1 MLESRLT
8 TRLAMIATAGVLLI
22 ALEGCTGLTDA
33 PRGPSTS
40 CEDDD
45 CATGGDPV
53 GPGDPG
59 GTGGGNPGNGPPGVG
74 DPGSPNGV
82 GWSTRFTK
90 LSNEQWENTV
100 TDLLVLAQPTGF
112 SKDFTQERLDD
123 EYTTLAA
130 AKGTI
135 GGDAW
140 GRYQTAAEQVA
151 VLVTSD
157 DAKLAK
163 LLPSGAPSDATER
176 GRLLIERLGRRAYR
190 RPLSDAEQTTL
201 LTLFKQGPALVGGD
215 AFKSGAQ
222 LVIEALLQS
231 PYFLYRVETA
241 TAPSGENKA
250 YLSGDEVAAR
260 LAYSLWNTLPSDELF
275 AAADAGE
282 LDNAAGVASWA
293 KEMLADSRAAKML
306 ASFHEQTFLIAAYGS
321 QDKDESLGFDAAA
334 LTPVLQQEA
343 RLFFEDVVI
352 NGNRGISALLTE
364 PVAYVNATTAPYY
377 NLTGVTGDAL
387 QKKALDPQTR
397 AGLLTQLGFLT
408 KNATRT
414 TSDPVHRGLLVLR
427 KLLCDEPDPPPMMF
441 ELPKPEPG
449 LTTREVYTKAT
460 ACGVGCHDT
469 LINPPGFAFEGF
481 DTLGR
486 VRTMEA
492 NKPIDATG
500 SLSVRDGYTPEE
512 KRVNPVTTL
521 EFDGAVDM
529 VNKLADQP
537 RVHECYARNWL
548 TYVLARE
555 VDPVERGASKLLRD
569 RSLDDGSARDLLIS
583 LVQLDTFRARVSE

>member
-1 MLESRLT
+1 VP
-8 TRLAMIATAGVLLI
+8 G
-22 ALEGCTGLTDA
+22 
-33 PRGPSTS
+33 
-40 CEDDD
+40 DDD
-45 CATGGDPV
+45 PSD
-53 GPGDPG
+53 
-59 GTGGGNPGNGPPGVG
+59 GPPGVG
-74 DPGSPNGV
+74 DPQSPNGI

-100 TDLLVLAQPTGF
+100 TDLFLLAQAPGF
-112 SKDFTQERLDD
+112 SRDFTQERLDD
-123 EYTTLAA
+123 GYITLAA
-130 AKGTI
+130 AKLTI

-151 VLVTSD
+151 ALLVAD

-163 LLPSGAPSDATER
+163 LLPANAPSDAIER
-176 GRLLIERLGRRAYR
+176 GRALIARLGRRAYR

-201 LTLFKQGPALVGGD
+201 LDLFKQGPALVGGD

-231 PYFLYRVETA
+231 PYFLYRVESA
-241 TAPSGENKA
+241 SAASGETKA
-250 YLSGDEVAAR
+250 YLSGDEVATR

-282 LDNAAGVASWA
+282 LDDAAGVASWA
-293 KEMLADSRAAKML
+293 KRMLSDPRAAKVL
-306 ASFHEQTFLIAAYGS
+306 ASFHEQTFLVDAYGS
-321 QDKDESLGFDAAA
+321 QDKDPSLGFDAAA
-334 LTPVLQQEA
+334 LAPALQQEA
-343 RLFFEDVVI
+343 KLFFQDVVVT
-352 NGNRGISALLTE
+352 GDQGISALLTE
-364 PVAYVNATTAPYY
+364 PVAYVNAATAPYY
-377 NLTGVTGDAL
+377 GLSGVTGDAL
-387 QKKALDPQTR
+387 QKQALDPTTR
-397 AGLLTQLGFLT
+397 AGFLTQLGFLT

-441 ELPKPEPG
+441 DLPKPEPG

-500 SLSVRDGYTPEE
+500 TLTLRDGYTSAE
-512 KRVNPVTTL
+512 KQMNPVTTL
-521 EFDGAVDM
+521 SFDGAVDM
-529 VNKLADQP
+529 VNKLADEP